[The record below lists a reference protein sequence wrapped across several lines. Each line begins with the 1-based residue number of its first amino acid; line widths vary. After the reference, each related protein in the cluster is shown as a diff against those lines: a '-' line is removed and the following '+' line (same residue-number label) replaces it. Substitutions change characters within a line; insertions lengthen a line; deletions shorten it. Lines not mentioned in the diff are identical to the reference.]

1 MGNMGNNGLLAL
13 LSKLTCLKIMIM
25 ITTKK
30 NESIKG
36 LFSTITLNFR
46 VPPCIPHYFTVS

>member
-1 MGNMGNNGLLAL
+1 MENMRNNGLLAL

-36 LFSTITLNFR
+36 LFSTIILNFR